1 MHPVVPHGRDR
12 RAPASRRNRRPLS
25 LSARLAGDLV
35 NGIDAGR
42 ATVGALLVLPV
53 RECAALLEV
62 VRDDD
67 PDDPRLRVVLELV
80 RELVAEG
87 RSPDPVAVLAHA
99 QASGRVRRGELTAV
113 ALLLTEL
120 VSVDACPLPAAAGWY
135 AAGLVESS
143 VRRRVSEAVVRLGDA
158 ADGSPVEGLV
168 EVVHSELVDL
178 VNALERLTAPV
189 VLGGAA

>member
-1 MHPVVPHGRDR
+1 VHPVVHHDR
-12 RAPASRRNRRPLS
+12 ARGAPASRRNRRPLS

-158 ADGSPVEGLV
+158 ADSSPVEGLV

-178 VNALERLTAPV
+178 VNALERLTAPA

>member
-1 MHPVVPHGRDR
+1 MHPVVPHGRAR
-12 RAPASRRNRRPLS
+12 GAPASRRNRRPLS

-120 VSVDACPLPAAAGWY
+120 VSVDACPLPAAAEWY

-158 ADGSPVEGLV
+158 ADSSPVEGLV
-168 EVVHSELVDL
+168 DVVHSELVDL